1 MLVFVLYVLALGIP
15 VVSGSDN
22 TGLKFGN
29 DGYSII
35 SFQPDMASLSEKF
48 TFCLW
53 IRTKTSESTQQMPFA
68 YEQGELFI
76 DSIKNSNN
84 GRYRLFSSTGYISS
98 EHIPV
103 MGTWYQYCGTWSLA
117 SRTFRAY
124 VNGTLAST
132 LITAAGRKLKTGGTF
147 VLGDYRDTVAAGSLT
162 NCDFGGEMYNLNLYS
177 KELTGTEI
185 AALSADGLCTPLPDQ
200 LDEYR
205 LIRWEEVLK
214 DLKLTRKGTVQDIQT
229 GCGDFETELG
239 KTQRLL
245 QEAISEKEELQ
256 ASLTVLE
263 NSSLELNESKLLLK
277 HTVLQLNEIKGVL
290 ENSSLELNKSKAEL
304 ENSLLKLNES
314 QIELEN
320 TKLEL
325 KTALENECELRKGHL
340 TKWDVLYSCPYYNKV
355 FTRKLHK
362 RLRTTWGSLTSKG
375 HFKKSNLITVYRN

>member
-15 VVSGSDN
+15 VVSVSDYN
-22 TGLKFGN
+22 GLKFGN

-53 IRTKTSESTQQMPFA
+53 IRTKTSESSYQMPFA

-76 DSIKNSNN
+76 DSIKSGQRN
-84 GRYRLFSSTGYISS
+84 RYRLFGSTGYISS

-147 VLGDYRDTVAAGSLT
+147 VLGDYRDTVAIGSLT
-162 NCDFGGEMYNLNLYS
+162 GACDFGGEMYNLNLYS

-263 NSSLELNESKLLLK
+263 NSSLELN
-277 HTVLQLNEIKGVL
+277 
-290 ENSSLELNKSKAEL
+290 KSKAEL

-375 HFKKSNLITVYRN
+375 HLKKSNLITVYRN